1 MPHDLQPA
9 AVFSATYHN
18 LKNVPSRSVVQIVFE
33 IPVEQADRA
42 YQVLGGLPNPAR
54 PSWFAIARLVEGGV
68 APEDLLQIA
77 APSAIPEALPP
88 PIPEPPPA
96 LSQAVAS
103 DEKDRRDW
111 WELPPATRA
120 AMLCQKER
128 FQGWLHRIGRI
139 PAATEDEAVAYV
151 RRVAG
156 GSRGNLGKAG
166 FEDRTAAW
174 DIIDRKYH
182 EHLDDLRYGGAKKG
196 G

>member
-1 MPHDLQPA
+1 MPHDLQSA
-9 AVFSATYHN
+9 AVFSAAYHN
-18 LKNVPSRSVVQIVFE
+18 LKNIPSRSVVQIVFE
-33 IPVEQADRA
+33 IPVESSDHA
-42 YQVLGGLPNPAR
+42 YQVLGGLPNPGK

-68 APEDLLQIA
+68 APEDLPQIA

-88 PIPEPPPA
+88 PIPEPPPVP
-96 LSQAVAS
+96 SQAVLPE
-103 DEKDRRDW
+103 EKPRRDW

-120 AMLCQKER
+120 AMCCHEVL
-128 FQGWLHRIGRI
+128 FQRWLHRIGRI

-156 GSRGNLGKAG
+156 GQRSNFGKVG

-182 EHLDDLRYGGAKKG
+182 EHLEIQRYGGAR
-196 G
+196 